1 MKVRD
6 LIEQEI
12 SIDVYDDFCDE
23 IAIAF
28 DGPLVLTH
36 EGEWH
41 FWDVLNYEV
50 KLYSHGGDIHA
61 VVCVDDENEEVRVR
75 RLKKQVN
82 SFMHK
87 QDIVHKK
94 ITTNGFILREFNSLL
109 LHQNRRKKSNEN
121 VHSTFYQGADRR
133 NIRSN
138 V

>member
-75 RLKKQVN
+75 RLKKA
-82 SFMHK
+82 S
-87 QDIVHKK
+87 
-94 ITTNGFILREFNSLL
+94 EF
-109 LHQNRRKKSNEN
+109 
-121 VHSTFYQGADRR
+121 FYAQAGYCSQEDYDKWFYTEG
-133 NIRSN
+133 I
-138 V
+138 